1 MTEIVKQCSEAA
13 EAGRIYSIDTAN
25 THTLHFWAN
34 TVASALKQNSGE
46 KHKHTY
52 SLMRENF
59 GKLLTRLLL
68 NSDCYDH
75 LDHFEQLYKT
85 LEENGVLL
93 PALAAPLRKL
103 MMYNIESETTLDVQ
117 SLDLNTQRRFFTS
130 QLWKSF
136 EKRRAV
142 CLLRQAK
149 DEEHGEKRDRLLK
162 LWDAVPEETMCSS
175 TRADVEMARSLF
187 LSTLPLPSRV
197 TYALGDA
204 SRMKFAAGWKADF
217 DFNTLLYFG
226 TTPSSF
232 EGLTY
237 VGFRDIY
244 NFILIHDMRELV
256 TNAIMKTILDY
267 GVSLAVYTKKKKWW
281 ADFLKIIVSAR
292 LGLLMSWCETETPQF
307 DDSLIDAE
315 SLEKVAKE
323 TAKLLANVKGDHSW
337 MTALKQRSKEIKA
350 AKDGQQPRPVLMY
363 GKQAAPSA
371 AENKTLSAAAENTTS
386 DEALLPQ
393 ETGVP
398 SVDAATSSAKP
409 LSLVSTSEAS
419 PQPSATKAESVDK
432 RYVPTCAVGDIV
444 RVQARRS
451 QYNGFKAK
459 VLAVLTGDVRVEML
473 EGPTVRTK
481 ESYQRFKFLQV
492 KKLIETDDVS

>member
-1 MTEIVKQCSEAA
+1 
-13 EAGRIYSIDTAN
+13 
-25 THTLHFWAN
+25 
-34 TVASALKQNSGE
+34 
-46 KHKHTY
+46 
-52 SLMRENF
+52 
-59 GKLLTRLLL
+59 
-68 NSDCYDH
+68 
-75 LDHFEQLYKT
+75 
-85 LEENGVLL
+85 
-93 PALAAPLRKL
+93 

-204 SRMKFAAGWKADF
+204 SRVKFAAGWKADF

-256 TNAIMKTILDY
+256 TNAIMKIILDY
-267 GVSLAVYTKKKKWW
+267 GVSLAAYTKKKWW

-315 SLEKVAKE
+315 SLEKVEKE
-323 TAKLLANVKGDHSW
+323 TANLLANVTGDHSW
-337 MTALKQRSKEIKA
+337 MTALTKRSKEIKA
-350 AKDGQQPRPVLMY
+350 AKAC
-363 GKQAAPSA
+363 KQAAPSA

-398 SVDAATSSAKP
+398 SADAAASSAKP
-409 LSLVSTSEAS
+409 SSLVSTSEAS

-444 RVQARRS
+444 RVQARRP

-481 ESYQRFKFLQV
+481 KSYQRFKFLQV